1 MELVTIVLIIAPIA
15 GFIMEKYG
23 LGAYKRAESFVQD
36 ISIQEARQAV
46 MYFANL
52 HNWHFKNQY
61 EETDKITMI
70 YQVGQWGFSLHGA
83 QAVIVVFI
91 QETGG
96 TSISVDSTSM
106 MGQITDFG
114 ANQKNLDDLIV
125 FLTDAAAHREKLET
139 YKLYGKLIKPN
150 HFIINPIYWLI
161 IWGCIF
167 SLFVRYYL
175 QYKDKQKSVP
185 GNIIVT
191 FKEGYTQEQSYEY
204 LGKFGAG
211 SCQNRPPENLRRFLC
226 AVPVGQEDQALDR
239 AHASFTVESA
249 TRWHGE

>member
-15 GFIMEKYG
+15 GYFMERYG
-23 LGAYKRAESFVQD
+23 LGAYKHAESFVQD
-36 ISIQEARQAV
+36 ISIQEARQAT
-46 MYFANL
+46 MFFANT
-52 HNWHFKNQY
+52 HNWRFKNQY

-70 YQVGQWGFSLHGA
+70 YQVGQWGFSMQGA
-83 QAVIVVFI
+83 QAVILIFT

-96 TSISVDSTSM
+96 TSVSVDSTSM
-106 MGQITDFG
+106 MGQIADFG
-114 ANQKNLDDLIV
+114 ANQRNLDEFTV
-125 FLTDAAAHREKLET
+125 FLTDTATHREKLDT
-139 YKLYGKLIKPN
+139 YKSYGNLIRPN
-150 HFIINPIYWLI
+150 HFIINPVYWLI

-175 QYKDKQKSVP
+175 TYKDKQRSIP
-185 GNIIVT
+185 GNVIIM
-191 FKEGYTQEQSYEY
+191 FKQGYTQEQSYEN

-211 SCQNRPPENLRRFLC
+211 SCQNRPPESLTTFLC
-226 AVPVGQEDQALDR
+226 AVPVGLEDKVLDN